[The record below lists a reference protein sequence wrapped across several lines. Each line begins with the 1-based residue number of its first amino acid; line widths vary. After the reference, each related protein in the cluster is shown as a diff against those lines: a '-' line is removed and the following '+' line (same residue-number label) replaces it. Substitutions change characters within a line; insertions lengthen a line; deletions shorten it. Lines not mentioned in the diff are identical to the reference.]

1 LVFKNFDLIG
11 LRTFFYPG
19 TNPTEKERNLE
30 VGIRFAEQ
38 IGFLMIAIFL
48 E

>member
-1 LVFKNFDLIG
+1 MVYKNLDLIG
-11 LRTFFYPG
+11 LRTFYYPG
-19 TNPTEKERNLE
+19 TNPTEKEKNLQ